1 MAILVGIDG
10 TGSAFTPGSGRDKEY
25 DVSFANSFVK
35 RICNA
40 GGPDAMYQRGPVAL
54 GGGMLEAIGAGVNH
68 VVSRI
73 NTYTKKYPPQAAPP
87 VILTGYSRGGLG
99 AVVVAK
105 RLKDLKINV
114 QALLLFDCVDRHVA
128 FDAEVV
134 PDNVAN
140 VYHVIRD
147 PATSSRESFGND
159 AMKYYPKTTKYQGPY
174 MFMCT
179 HGGMG
184 GCPWPVEAGK
194 KATDLINEGWGA
206 GGYDGATTVSY
217 EKDAMVSAQVW
228 ANVQPFIRT
237 FGFMR

>member
-1 MAILVGIDG
+1 MGILVGIDG

-25 DVSFANSFVK
+25 DVAFAHSFVK

-54 GGGMLEAIGAGVNH
+54 GGGLLGAIEAGVQH
-68 VVSRI
+68 VVRKIGDYKRTLQS
-73 NTYTKKYPPQAAPP
+73 PPP
-87 VILTGYSRGGLG
+87 VLLTGYSRGGLG
-99 AVVVAK
+99 AVVVAA
-105 RLKDLKINV
+105 RLKNLKIGV
-114 QALLLFDCVDRHVA
+114 QALLLFDCVDRHLA

-147 PATSSRESFGND
+147 PKSSSRESFGND
-159 AMKYYPKTTKYQGPY
+159 AMRYYPKSTKYEGPY

-184 GCPWPVEAGK
+184 GCPWPVEPGQK
-194 KATDLINEGWGA
+194 STDFINEGFGA
-206 GGYDGATTVSY
+206 GGYDGATTITY
-217 EKDAMVSAQVW
+217 EQDGLVSASVW
-228 ANVQPFIRT
+228 ANVQPFIRK
-237 FGFMR
+237 FSFMR